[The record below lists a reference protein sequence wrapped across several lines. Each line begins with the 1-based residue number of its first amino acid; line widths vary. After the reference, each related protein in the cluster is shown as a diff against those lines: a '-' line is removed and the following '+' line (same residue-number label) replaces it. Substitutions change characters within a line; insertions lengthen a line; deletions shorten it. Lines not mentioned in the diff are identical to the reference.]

1 VPRPRGLR
9 GADGIGGREAV
20 DQPGLELG
28 VQLMIQPLCLLGV
41 LRQPVMRSRIEA
53 VSCLLRNQADRN
65 GIRGPNDAA
74 AGVDAANSGAHGLA
88 KRASAVYQEGT
99 PLLTT
104 LAEPALD
111 PRS

>member
-1 VPRPRGLR
+1 LRWLFRAISIFRNKAAAVPRGLSNT
-9 GADGIGGREAV
+9 GQTG
-20 DQPGLELG
+20 
-28 VQLMIQPLCLLGV
+28 
-41 LRQPVMRSRIEA
+41 
-53 VSCLLRNQADRN
+53 N

-74 AGVDAANSGAHGLA
+74 AGADAANAGAHGLA
-88 KRASAVYQEGT
+88 KRPSAVYQEGA